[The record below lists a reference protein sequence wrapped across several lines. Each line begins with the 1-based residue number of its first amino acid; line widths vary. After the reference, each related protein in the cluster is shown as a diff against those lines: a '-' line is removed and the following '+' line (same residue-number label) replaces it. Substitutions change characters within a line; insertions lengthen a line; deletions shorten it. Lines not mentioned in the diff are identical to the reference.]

1 MTRLLLG
8 LIINTAA
15 LWIADS
21 FVEGIRLIPFGS
33 GDANLVLSYAAV
45 AAVFGIVNAV
55 IGNFIRIVAFP
66 LYLLTLGLVA
76 LLVNAGLLTLV
87 AQATPYMGFGLV
99 IDDFSWGV
107 IGALVMSLCNWLIGI
122 ALRPFMSP
130 ASVTR

>member
-1 MTRLLLG
+1 M
-8 LIINTAA
+8 
-15 LWIADS
+15 
-21 FVEGIRLIPFGS
+21 IPFSS
-33 GDANLVLSYAAV
+33 GEANLVLSYAAV

-76 LLVNAGLLTLV
+76 LLVNASLLMLV
-87 AQATPYMGFGLV
+87 SQATPYMGFGLV

-107 IGALVMSLCNWLIGI
+107 IGALAMSLCNWLIGI

-130 ASVTR
+130 VSVTR